1 MLALPYLLV
10 VSVAGLVFGVW
21 NALTEVASGARR
33 SIRAT
38 A

>member
-1 MLALPYLLV
+1 MLALPYLLI

-21 NALTEVASGARR
+21 NALTEAVSGAHR